1 LSAPGQVARRS
12 GLRSV
17 WAALLIAAAA
27 QAGAAPAEFQD
38 TMAQRL
44 RACTGCHGPDGR
56 AASDGFHPRIAGKPA
71 GYLYRQLRAFR
82 DGQRRY
88 ALMGTLLAPLDDA
101 YLREIAAHFATLEL
115 PYPPPVPPRAD
126 VATLRRGAQLARD
139 GDPGRGIPACSNCHG
154 AQLTGA
160 GDDLPGLLGL
170 PVDYLNAQLGAWRT
184 GARQAAAPDC
194 MAQIARQLSA
204 EDVSALAHWL
214 AAQPVPAA
222 PRPAAPAGPLP
233 LRCGG
238 LDGAK

>member
-1 LSAPGQVARRS
+1 MRVGAAIA
-12 GLRSV
+12 GL
-17 WAALLIAAAA
+17 WLAATAAAA
-27 QAGAAPAEFQD
+27 AAGAAFED

-44 RACTGCHGPDGR
+44 RACTGCHGADGR
-56 AASDGFHPRIAGKPA
+56 AASDGYHPRIAGKPA

-101 YLREIAAHFATLEL
+101 YLREIAAHFATLQL
-115 PYPPPVPPRAD
+115 PYPPPAPARAD
-126 VATLRRGAQLARD
+126 AATLRRGAQLARD
-139 GDPGRGIPACSNCHG
+139 GDPARQIPACTSCHG
-154 AQLTGA
+154 NQLTGA

-184 GARQAAAPDC
+184 GARRAAAPDC

-204 EDVSALAHWL
+204 DDVSALAHWL
-214 AAQPVPAA
+214 AAQPVPGT
-222 PRPAAPAGPLP
+222 PRPAAAAAPLP